1 MMRTLLLVVLPLA
14 LPFLAYG
21 VYLALVRHKTRL
33 AGEGKLPAWQNAP
46 WHLILILGVLLVL
59 GGLLYYRETTGVP
72 PGVRI
77 EKSRV
82 IDGEVRPAQR
92 IE

>member
-1 MMRTLLLVVLPLA
+1 MMRTLLLVILPVA

-21 VYLALVRHKTRL
+21 VYLALVRRKVRL
-33 AGEGKLPAWQNAP
+33 ASEGKLPSWQNGP
-46 WHLILILGVLLVL
+46 WHLILILGVVLVL
-59 GGLLYYRETTGVP
+59 AALLYYREISGVP

-82 IDGEVRPAQR
+82 IDGEMRPAR
-92 IE
+92 RVE

>member
-1 MMRTLLLVVLPLA
+1 MRTLLLVFLPLA

-21 VYLALVRHKTRL
+21 VYLALVRRKARL
-33 AGEGKLPAWQNAP
+33 ASEGNLPSWQNAP
-46 WHLILILGVLLVL
+46 WHLILILGVVLVL
-59 GGLLYYRETTGVP
+59 AGLLYYREISGVP

-82 IDGEVRPAQR
+82 IDGEMKPAQPV
-92 IE
+92 E